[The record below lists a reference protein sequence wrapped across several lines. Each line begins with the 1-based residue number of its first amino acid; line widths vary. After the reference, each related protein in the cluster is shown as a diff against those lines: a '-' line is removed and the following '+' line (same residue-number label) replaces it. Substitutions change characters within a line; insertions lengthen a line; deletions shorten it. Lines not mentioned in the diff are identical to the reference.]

1 MNDEPIEQ
9 WRSGTV
15 ESIPSQLRLNEIG
28 HFTDPFNYTSLLLD
42 CPGKE
47 WVHFELCFVFALMP
61 ERADNDW

>member
-1 MNDEPIEQ
+1 MNDEP
-9 WRSGTV
+9 SATV

-47 WVHFELCFVFALMP
+47 RVHFITTAVFCFCPDALKG
-61 ERADNDW
+61 R